1 MSNLNKQEI
10 MNLVAQANGQ
20 TSRTRAATISDA
32 IGVAFKA
39 MNDDL
44 DPREEVKTYLSVAT
58 GKTWDADYRY
68 KSSLPKNHPLSEFAV
83 LDQSA
88 TLEWIAADPAL
99 EDQGLVAAA
108 TSNTFDSIYAKA
120 KLQVMSNLGKIDPAT
135 YEGLRYIELE
145 DI

>member
-1 MSNLNKQEI
+1 MSSLTKQEI
-10 MNLVAQANGQ
+10 INLVAQANGQ

-32 IGVAFKA
+32 VGVAFKA

-44 DPREEVKTYLSVAT
+44 DPREEVKAYLSVAT
-58 GKTWDADYRY
+58 GKVWDANYKY
-68 KSSLPKNHPLSEFAV
+68 KSSLQKNHPLSEFSV
-83 LDQSA
+83 LNRDSA
-88 TLEWIAADPAL
+88 LEWLAADPAL

-108 TSNTFDSIYAKA
+108 TTNTFDSIYAKA
-120 KLQVMSNLGKIDPAT
+120 KLQVLADLGKIDPAT